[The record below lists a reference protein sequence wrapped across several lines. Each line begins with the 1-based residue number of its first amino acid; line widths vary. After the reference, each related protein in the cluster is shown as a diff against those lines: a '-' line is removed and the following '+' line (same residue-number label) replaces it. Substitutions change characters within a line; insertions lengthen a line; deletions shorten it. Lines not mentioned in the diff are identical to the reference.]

1 MDLNNRRP
9 KDLEDFSAM
18 ANQLAREFWAV
29 TAGRNLHSG
38 VLLAAL
44 IDVHQ
49 SVVHA
54 LSDEGQQSAA
64 TALQSYSNDLQ
75 AHCELTADI
84 STSTASFIA
93 SVH

>member
-1 MDLNNRRP
+1 MELHNHRP
-9 KDLEDFSAM
+9 QNLDDFSAM
-18 ANQLAREFWAV
+18 ANQLARELLAV
-29 TAGRNLHSG
+29 TEGRNLHSG

-49 SVVHA
+49 TVVHA
-54 LSDEGQQSAA
+54 LSAEGQQSAA
-64 TALQSYSNDLQ
+64 TALQSYSLELQ
-75 AHCELTADI
+75 AHCDLNADI